1 MAFRREWSLS
11 EADEASGGGW
21 LFGLPNPFPF
31 GVGDIFGGIWNPVSR
46 GSSAPRLPVVISEQP
61 STVVPESW
69 EEYEQLDPEV
79 FEPILETRPG
89 RTPDPYPGTEAA
101 GAVIVG
107 DPYSDVS
114 TPAQD
119 DLTEDDDVAS
129 HDWGSWFRG
138 GLSAVAANFMG
149 DDDDQ
154 RIVGPGSTTNQ
165 LATMAALSPGGAAGA
180 CDGMVWNGGVP
191 PKGYKV
197 VNYCGQGVLRKV
209 RRRRRRR
216 LLTRGDSQDIAT
228 IVGLVGKGQMASALI
243 NRRT

>member
-1 MAFRREWSLS
+1 MAFRQGWQILD
-11 EADEASGGGW
+11 AGGW
-21 LFGLPNPFPF
+21 GYSY
-31 GVGDIFGGIWNPVSR
+31 VGDILRATGIWGEPLWETARRTAIPRPV
-46 GSSAPRLPVVISEQP
+46 PVPIVISE
-61 STVVPESW
+61 VPETW
-69 EEYEQLDPEV
+69 EELEALDPEL

-89 RTPDPYPGTEAA
+89 RTPDPYPGSEAA

-107 DPYSDVS
+107 DPYSDVV

-119 DLTEDDDVAS
+119 DLTQEDNVAS
-129 HDWGSWFRG
+129 HDWGSWFRTG
-138 GLSAVAANFMG
+138 ISAVAANYFG
-149 DDDDQ
+149 DDEQ
-154 RIVGPGSTTNQ
+154 AVIGPGSTANQ
-165 LATMAALSPGGAAGA
+165 LATAAALSPAAAVGGA
-180 CDGMVWNGGVP
+180 CDGMVWNGGAP